1 MLHAFDLQVAVPAL
15 RDTRELSV
23 ALQGAGFFDQGDA
36 TQAVNAL
43 RSYTNTDRVNLGIKQ
58 VLKLA
63 QRSQYVGDG
72 DDQINWFAGKLA
84 ELVAGANA

>member
-1 MLHAFDLQVAVPAL
+1 MLRAFDRQVAVPAL
-15 RDTRELSV
+15 RDLRELSV

-43 RSYTNTDRVNLGIKQ
+43 RSYTNTDRVNVGIKQ
-58 VLKLA
+58 ALKLA
-63 QRSQYVGDG
+63 RQSQVMDGG